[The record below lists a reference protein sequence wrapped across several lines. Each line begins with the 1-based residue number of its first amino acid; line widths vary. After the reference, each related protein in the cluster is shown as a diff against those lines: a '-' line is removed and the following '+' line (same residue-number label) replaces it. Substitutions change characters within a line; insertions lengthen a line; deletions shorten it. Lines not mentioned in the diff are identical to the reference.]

1 MPNTPQVKFDIINH
15 NVEQS
20 SVTTGISTVLARTTK
35 GPANDPSVLITSVP
49 QFHRIY
55 GKEIVPDGSAS
66 NIETALEGGSK
77 LRIIRVVGP
86 GAAPG
91 KVKTGSTDSL
101 LKIVCNGRNVTLKAV
116 TRSNGDPIGSG
127 NEFVV
132 TTKLEGNTVTYSV
145 IGADGTVLDTGVILV
160 YQNSD
165 ANNNTSIDYLSL
177 GNFIANNPYL
187 KILVSSENEP
197 TEAISSVEQML
208 NWLAKIDGSRNNITV
223 TPTAT
228 STYTIGTQET
238 ALPTSN
244 EWISALDNV
253 RDYLDS
259 YHLALSHIH
268 QHLLVQEDLIKVY
281 KAAKDIVDSLSEFQ
295 FYIEIPKYK
304 IATTVPMN
312 AADMINYKNQMVSA
326 IGHSKWVSYYGA
338 GLLYPNNYGILQPS
352 DVLGTVL
359 SLADSSGSTYGYSRS
374 FAGLNRGVVIEANG
388 PASVN
393 YGSAGRIDTLNKLA
407 NECINLFVI
416 KDTASYGKRTVL
428 WHNFTD
434 QVKKDSFRFLGN
446 TGLILN
452 IKKTL
457 RPILDQYLEEPN
469 HWSTWSR
476 IYLDVQKYITQWV
489 DNNDLTDPKWQGDQ
503 DATSWDDLVV
513 NNQADVRQGKYKVV
527 FSFKDVTAL
536 QEITITLSIDSSVK
550 AIDVSLSNKP
560 KGNK

>member
-55 GKEIVPDGSAS
+55 GKEIVPDGSIS

-187 KILVSSENEP
+187 KIIVSSENEP

-312 AADMINYKNQMVSA
+312 AADMINYKNQIVSA
-326 IGHSKWVSYYGA
+326 IGHSKWISYYGA

-503 DATSWDDLVV
+503 DATSWDGLVV

>member
-1 MPNTPQVKFDIINH
+1 MPNTPQVKFDIINR

-55 GKEIVPDGSAS
+55 GKEVVPDGSIS
-66 NIETALEGGSK
+66 NIETALRGGSK

-91 KVKTGSTDSL
+91 KVKTASTDSL
-101 LKIVCNGRNVTLKAV
+101 LKIVCNGQSVTLKAV

-132 TTKLEGNTVTYSV
+132 TTKLDGNTVNYSV
-145 IGADGTVLDTGVILV
+145 VGADGTVLDTGVILV

-165 ANNNTSIDYLSL
+165 ANNNTSVDYLSL
-177 GNFIANNPYL
+177 SNFIANNPYL
-187 KILVSSENEP
+187 KIIVSPDNEP
-197 TEAISSVEQML
+197 SKSLSSVEAVL
-208 NWLAKIDGSRNNITV
+208 NWLSKIDGSRNNVTV
-223 TPTAT
+223 TLTAT
-228 STYTIGTQET
+228 NTYTIGTSET
-238 ALPTSN
+238 SAPTSK
-244 EWISALDNV
+244 EWIDALDNA

-259 YHLALSHIH
+259 YHLGLSHAH
-268 QHLLVQEDLIKVY
+268 QHLAQAELIKVY
-281 KAAKDIVDSLSEFQ
+281 KAAKDLVDSLSEFQ

-304 IATTVPMN
+304 VGTTDLMK
-312 AADMINYKNQMVSA
+312 AEDMINYKNQIASA
-326 IGHSKWVSYYGA
+326 IGHSKWISYYGA
-338 GLLYPNNYGILQPS
+338 GLLYTNDYGILQPS

-359 SLADSSGSTYGYSRS
+359 GLADSSGSTYSYSRS
-374 FAGLNRGVVIEANG
+374 FAGLNRGVVIDANG

-393 YGSAGRIDTLNKLA
+393 YGSAGRLDTLNDLA
-407 NECINLFVI
+407 NACINLFVI

-476 IYLDVQKYITQWV
+476 IYLEVQKYLTQWV

-503 DATSWDDLVV
+503 DATSWDSLVV
-513 NNQADVRQGKYKVV
+513 NNQTDVRQGKYKVV

-560 KGNK
+560 KGDK

>member
-1 MPNTPQVKFDIINH
+1 MPNTPQVKFDIINR

-55 GKEIVPDGSAS
+55 GKEIVPDGSIS
-66 NIETALEGGSK
+66 NIETALRGGSK

-91 KVKTGSTDSL
+91 KVKTASTDSL
-101 LKIVCNGRNVTLKAV
+101 LKIVCNGQSVTLKAV
-116 TRSNGDPIGSG
+116 TRSNGDPIGRG

-132 TTKLEGNTVTYSV
+132 TTKLDGNTVNYSV
-145 IGADGTVLDTGVILV
+145 VGADGTVLDTGVILV

-165 ANNNTSIDYLSL
+165 ANNNTSVDYLSL
-177 GNFIANNPYL
+177 SNFIANNPYL
-187 KILVSSENEP
+187 KIIVSPDNEP
-197 TEAISSVEQML
+197 SKSLSSVEAVL
-208 NWLAKIDGSRNNITV
+208 NWLSKIDGSRNNVTV
-223 TPTAT
+223 TLTAT
-228 STYTIGTQET
+228 NTYTIGTSET
-238 ALPTSN
+238 SAPTSK
-244 EWISALDNV
+244 EWIDALDNA

-259 YHLALSHIH
+259 YHLGLSHAH
-268 QHLLVQEDLIKVY
+268 QHLAQAELIKVY
-281 KAAKDIVDSLSEFQ
+281 KAAKDLVDNLSEFQ

-304 IATTVPMN
+304 VGTTDLMK
-312 AADMINYKNQMVSA
+312 AEDMINYKNQIASA
-326 IGHSKWVSYYGA
+326 IGHSKWISYYGA
-338 GLLYPNNYGILQPS
+338 GLLYTNDYGILQPS

-359 SLADSSGSTYGYSRS
+359 GLADSSGSTYSYSRS
-374 FAGLNRGVVIEANG
+374 FAGLNRGVVIDANG

-393 YGSAGRIDTLNKLA
+393 YGSAGRLDTLNYLA
-407 NECINLFVI
+407 NACINLFVI

-476 IYLDVQKYITQWV
+476 IYLEVQKYLTQWV

-503 DATSWDDLVV
+503 DATSWDSLVV

-550 AIDVSLSNKP
+550 AIEVSLSNKP
-560 KGNK
+560 KGDK

>member
-1 MPNTPQVKFDIINH
+1 MPNTPQVKFDIVNNNI
-15 NVEQS
+15 EQS

-55 GKEIVPDGSAS
+55 GKEIVPDGSIS
-66 NIETALEGGSK
+66 NIETALIGGSK

-91 KVKTGSTDSL
+91 KVKTDSTDSL
-101 LKIVCNGRNVTLKAV
+101 LKIVCNGQSVTLKAV

-132 TTKLEGNTVTYSV
+132 TTKLDGNTVNYSV
-145 IGADGTVLDTGVILV
+145 VGADGTVLDTGVILV

-177 GNFIANNPYL
+177 SNFIANNPYL
-187 KILVSSENEP
+187 KIIVSPDNE
-197 TEAISSVEQML
+197 ASKSLNSVEAVL
-208 NWLAKIDGSRNNITV
+208 NWLAKIDGSRNNVTV
-223 TPTAT
+223 TLTAT
-228 STYTIGTQET
+228 NTYTIGTSET
-238 ALPTSN
+238 AAPTSK
-244 EWISALDNV
+244 EWIDALDNA

-259 YHLALSHIH
+259 YHLALSHAH
-268 QHLLVQEDLIKVY
+268 QHLAQVELIKVY

-304 IATTVPMN
+304 VGTTDLMK
-312 AADMINYKNQMVSA
+312 AEDMINYKNQIASA
-326 IGHSKWVSYYGA
+326 IGHSKWISYYGG
-338 GLLYPNNYGILQPS
+338 GLLYTNDYGILQPS

-359 SLADSSGSTYGYSRS
+359 GLADSSGSTYGYSRS

-503 DATSWDDLVV
+503 DATSWDGLVV

>member
-1 MPNTPQVKFDIINH
+1 MPNTPQVKFDIINN

-55 GKEIVPDGSAS
+55 GKEIVPDGSIS
-66 NIETALEGGSK
+66 NIETALKGGSK

-91 KVKTGSTDSL
+91 KVKTASTDSL
-101 LKIVCNGRNVTLKAV
+101 LKIVCNGKSVTLKAV

-132 TTKLEGNTVTYSV
+132 TTKLDGNTVNYSV
-145 IGADGTVLDTGVILV
+145 VGADGTVLDTGVILI

-177 GNFIANNPYL
+177 SNFIANNPYL
-187 KILVSSENEP
+187 KIIVSPDNEP
-197 TEAISSVEQML
+197 SKSLSSVEAVL
-208 NWLAKIDGSRNNITV
+208 NWLAKIDGSRNNVTV
-223 TPTAT
+223 TLTAT
-228 STYTIGTQET
+228 NTYTVGTPET
-238 ALPTSN
+238 SAPTSE
-244 EWISALDNV
+244 EWIYALDNA

-259 YHLALSHIH
+259 YHLALSHVH
-268 QHLLVQEDLIKVY
+268 QHLAQAELIKVY

-304 IATTVPMN
+304 VGTTDLMK
-312 AADMINYKNQMVSA
+312 AEDMINYKNQIASA

-338 GLLYPNNYGILQPS
+338 GLLYTNDYGILQPS

-359 SLADSSGSTYGYSRS
+359 GLADSSGSTYSYSRS
-374 FAGLNRGVVIEANG
+374 FAGLNRGVVIDANG

-393 YGSAGRIDTLNKLA
+393 YGSAGRFDTLNNLA
-407 NECINLFVI
+407 NACINLFVI

-476 IYLDVQKYITQWV
+476 IYLEVQKYLTQWV

-503 DATSWDDLVV
+503 DATSWDSLVV

-560 KGNK
+560 KGDK